1 MPSKDKKKILL
12 SILIPIYNEEKTLKI
27 LLKKVNSINISKEII
42 VINDGSIDSSL
53 KILNDNKNLFN
64 YMISYKRNRGK
75 GFACRKGI
83 LIAKGE
89 YTIIQDADLEYNP
102 ENFIN
107 LLNEINNKNQ
117 VIYGSRV
124 LTGGKIITPLG
135 LRPYLSKFANLI
147 LTKISNLLNNQNLT
161 DAHTCYKL
169 FKTEVLQNIKLKENG
184 FAFCPEI
191 TAKISKLG
199 IKIKEVPI
207 DYNGRGYS
215 EGKKIKFYH
224 AIEAVISLIRYN
236 F

>member
-1 MPSKDKKKILL
+1 MVSKYNKKILL
-12 SILIPIYNEEKTLKI
+12 SILIPVYNEEKTIKKI
-27 LLKKVNSINISKEII
+27 LKKVNSIKISKEII
-42 VINDGSIDSSL
+42 VINDGSIDNSL
-53 KILNDNKNLFN
+53 KILKKNKDLFN
-64 YMISYKRNRGK
+64 HIISYKRNRGK
-75 GFACRKGI
+75 GFACKQGI

-102 ENFIN
+102 KNYIS
-107 LLNEINNKNQ
+107 LLKEINRHYQ

-124 LTGGKIITPLG
+124 LKGGKIITPLG
-135 LRPYLSKFANLI
+135 IRPYLSKFANLI

-169 FKTEVLQNIKLKENG
+169 FRTEIIQKIDLKENG
-184 FAFCPEI
+184 FAFCPEV

-199 IKIKEVPI
+199 FKIKEVPI

-215 EGKKIKFYH
+215 DGKKIKFYH
-224 AIEAVISLIRYN
+224 AVEAVISLIRYN

>member
-1 MPSKDKKKILL
+1 MSSKNKYKILL
-12 SILIPIYNEEKTLKI
+12 SILIPIYNEEKTLKKI
-27 LLKKVNSINISKEII
+27 LKKVNSIKISKEII
-42 VINDGSIDSSL
+42 VINDGSIDNSL
-53 KILNDNKNLFN
+53 KILNENKDLFN
-64 YMISYKRNRGK
+64 SMITYKKNRGK
-75 GFACRKGI
+75 GFACKQGI

-102 ENFIN
+102 DNYLDLLKAIN
-107 LLNEINNKNQ
+107 HDHQ
-117 VIYGSRV
+117 VVYGSRV
-124 LTGGKIITPLG
+124 LRGGKINIPKG
-135 LRPYLSKFANLI
+135 LRPYLSKFANFI

-169 FKTEVLQNIKLKENG
+169 FKTKIIQNIELKENG

-191 TAKISKLG
+191 TSKLSKLG

-207 DYNGRGYS
+207 DYNGRGYN

-224 AIEAVISLIRYN
+224 AIEAVISLFKYN

>member
-1 MPSKDKKKILL
+1 MSFKHKKQILL
-12 SILIPIYNEEKTLKI
+12 SILIPIFNEEKTLKK
-27 LLKKVNSINISKEII
+27 LLKKINSINISKEVI
-42 VINDGSIDSSL
+42 VINDGSIDNTL
-53 KILNDNKNLFN
+53 NILNDNKILFN
-64 YMISYKRNRGK
+64 HMVSYKNNKGK
-75 GFACRKGI
+75 GFACRQGI
-83 LIAKGE
+83 SIAKGK

-102 ENFIN
+102 DNYTN
-107 LLNEINNKNQ
+107 LLKEINNKHK

-124 LTGGKIITPLG
+124 LKGGKINSPSGI
-135 LRPYLSKFANLI
+135 RPYLSKFANFI
-147 LTKISNLLNNQNLT
+147 LTKISNLFNNQNLT

-169 FKTEVLQNIKLKENG
+169 FETEIIQNIELKENG

-207 DYNGRGYS
+207 DYNGRSYS

-224 AIEAVISLIRYN
+224 ALEAIISLIKYN